1 MRLRILAAFVAA
13 AALAPL
19 SAIAIARQQP
29 TFRVGVDLV
38 TVDVSVTRNLE
49 PVSGLKAEN
58 FTVLDNGVKQK
69 LERVI
74 HEQVP
79 LEAFL
84 VLDVSGS
91 VAGPKLEQL
100 KAAAGAFVSGLTA
113 QDKVA
118 LVTFSHEATVAQA
131 LTADFDAFARA
142 LSAVE
147 AGGNTAL
154 YDATHLAITLRKH
167 GDSRGV
173 AVVFTDGMD
182 NASTMSAKTVVQAAE
197 RSDLV
202 VYGVT
207 VSEARGGPGFG
218 ARALLGQFQIGFVRS
233 LADTTGGR
241 VLNAASGPRLKDA
254 FGLVLDDIRAR
265 YLLMYY
271 PDKVGA
277 GWHKLEVKLNGVK
290 GNVLARRGY
299 YAAAARQQP

>member
-1 MRLRILAAFVAA
+1 MRPRFLAAVVAV

-49 PVSGLKAEN
+49 PVSGLKADD
-58 FTVLDNGVKQK
+58 FAVFDNGVKQK

-74 HEQVP
+74 QEQVP

-91 VAGPKLEQL
+91 VAGQKLEQL
-100 KAAAGAFVSGLTA
+100 KAAARAFVSGLTA

-118 LVTFSHEATVAQA
+118 LVTFSEKVTVAQA
-131 LTADFDAFARA
+131 LTANFDAFARA
-142 LSAVE
+142 VSAVE

-154 YDATHLAITLRKH
+154 YDATHLAIELRKR
-167 GDSRGV
+167 GDTRGV

-207 VSEARGGPGFG
+207 VSEARGAPAFGPQ
-218 ARALLGQFQIGFVRS
+218 ALRSQFQIGFLRS

-241 VLNAASGPRLKDA
+241 VFNAASGPRLKDA

-265 YLLMYY
+265 YLLTYY
-271 PDKVGA
+271 PDKVAA

-299 YAAAARQQP
+299 YAATARQRP